1 MNLIRIFVCVCVVC
15 QDVDGYILRRLE
27 LSSRLASVLLCD
39 GIDRILNVSRQLV
52 MVSICHSLQKR
63 LGYDCVFVSIPLS
76 HNKTKVRREGNNS
89 DTSKY
94 IHQHPDILHK
104 KKSG

>member
-1 MNLIRIFVCVCVVC
+1 MCVCVVC

-52 MVSICHSLQKR
+52 MVSICRSSQKR
-63 LGYDCVFVSIPLS
+63 LC
-76 HNKTKVRREGNNS
+76 
-89 DTSKY
+89 
-94 IHQHPDILHK
+94 ILV
-104 KKSG
+104 